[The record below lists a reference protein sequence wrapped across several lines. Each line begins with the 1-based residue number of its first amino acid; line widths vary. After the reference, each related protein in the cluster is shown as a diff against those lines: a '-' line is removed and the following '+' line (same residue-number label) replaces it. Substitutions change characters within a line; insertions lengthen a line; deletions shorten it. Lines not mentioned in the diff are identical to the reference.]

1 MNELRITIDPSL
13 TVFWPLRNNKV
24 VELLALF
31 EVTKVEKNTVIRT
44 DIIKLDNKST
54 QQHLLV

>member
-1 MNELRITIDPSL
+1 MNEFSSIIDPSL
-13 TVFWPLRNNKV
+13 TVFWPLRDNEV
-24 VELLALF
+24 VGLLTLF
-31 EVTKVEKNTVIRT
+31 ELTKVEKNTMIRT